1 VVAQG
6 VEDDVDVL
14 EVFRP
19 CLAVDEDVIKEHKH
33 RLAQLGAEDVVHE
46 GLKGRRS
53 VGEAKRH
60 DQELIVSLVCPERRL
75 LDINGVHAHLVVARA
90 QVELGEKVG
99 AMQLIEQLIDH
110 RNRELVLRCLGI
122 QGPVVDAEPPRVVG
136 LADQQDRGRE
146 WRCARANDPLG
157 EHGAALTL

>member
-1 VVAQG
+1 

-33 RLAQLGAEDVVHE
+33 RLAQIGAEDVVHE

-53 VGEAKRH
+53 VGEAKQH

-75 LDINGVHAHLVVARA
+75 LNISGVHAHLVVARA
-90 QVELGEKVG
+90 QVELGEEVG
-99 AMQLIEQLIDH
+99 AM
-110 RNRELVLRCLGI
+110 
-122 QGPVVDAEPPRVVG
+122 
-136 LADQQDRGRE
+136 
-146 WRCARANDPLG
+146 
-157 EHGAALTL
+157 